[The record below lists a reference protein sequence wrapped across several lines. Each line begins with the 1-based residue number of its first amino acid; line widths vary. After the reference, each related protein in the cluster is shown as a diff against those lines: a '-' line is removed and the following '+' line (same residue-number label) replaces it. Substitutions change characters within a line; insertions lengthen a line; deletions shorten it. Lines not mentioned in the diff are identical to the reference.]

1 VALLDRVL
9 RRGPRSAEVLVEDQR
24 MSIIEHLEAL
34 RRALIIIFVAWAATT
49 VVSFFLSAQVISYL
63 VARAGIGNAIYLHPA
78 GGVITDLQVA
88 IYIGLVLAAPVVI
101 QQIWWFVSPG
111 LHRHERRLILPL
123 IVATII
129 FFALGVAAAVYAL
142 PLYIRVLT
150 GFAPNHVTY
159 LPDITELI
167 GFILAMVI
175 GFGLVFELPVVLV
188 VLGLLGIIK
197 SRWLYKNRPWW
208 FIGLALVANFLT
220 PGVDPLTPLI
230 MFIPLYVF
238 YEGSALFLKISG
250 R

>member
-1 VALLDRVL
+1 MALLDRVL
-9 RRGPRSAEVLVEDQR
+9 RRAPPSADQVEEER

-34 RRALIIIFVAWAATT
+34 RRALIISLGAWALTT
-49 VVSFFLSAQVISYL
+49 VAAFFVSGQL
-63 VARAGIGNAIYLHPA
+63 VGLLVRRAGINQAVYLHPA
-78 GGVITDLQVA
+78 GGVITTLLVA
-88 IYIGLVLAAPVVI
+88 VYIGFILAAPVVI

-111 LHRHERRLILPL
+111 LHRHERRVMLPL
-123 IVATII
+123 IVATIF

-142 PLYIRVLT
+142 PLYIRVL
-150 GFAPNHVTY
+150 GALAPPHVTY
-159 LPDITELI
+159 LADISELI

-188 VLGLLGIIK
+188 VLGMLRIIN

-208 FIGLALVANFLT
+208 FIGLALIANFLT

-230 MFIPLYVF
+230 MFVPLYVF
-238 YEGSALFLKISG
+238 YEGSALVLKLSG